1 MPLRGLRCHLLAL
14 ALLAAG
20 CAATPAS
27 TSSSGTRYRLGDYVV
42 YRYGGPALAEPV
54 TLREEVVAQEGSR
67 LRIDV
72 TATRQSGERAW
83 VQVLT
88 DTPRN
93 QRDNVVDALWE
104 KVDGRYVK
112 LANRRNRDLY
122 RLYDWAL
129 FKPDKPSR
137 DIGSE
142 PCKVEL
148 AGAIFKCTCSYAMTT
163 FKGTSVRVKESQC
176 PEFLSTHGQSDVWPE
191 VGEPVFYAD
200 VAETGR
206 REDATPQPFEP

>member
-1 MPLRGLRCHLLAL
+1 MPANRRSLTFVLAV
-14 ALLAAG
+14 AAACG
-20 CAATPAS
+20 CAAAAPAPPS
-27 TSSSGTRYRLGDYVV
+27 ATRYRLGDYVV
-42 YRYGGPALAEPV
+42 YRYAGPALAEPV
-54 TLREEVVAQEGSR
+54 TLREEVVAQEGLR

-72 TATRQSGERAW
+72 TATRPSGERAW

-88 DTPRN
+88 DTPKN

-112 LANRRNRDLY
+112 LANRKNRDVY

-142 PCKVEL
+142 PCKAEI
-148 AGAIFKCTCSYAMTT
+148 AGAIFHCTCSYGMTT
-163 FKGTSVRVKESQC
+163 FKGTSVRVKETEC
-176 PEFLSTHGQSDVWPE
+176 PDFLWTHGPSDVWPE
-191 VGEPVFYAD
+191 VGEPVFFVD
-200 VAETGR
+200 VVETGR
-206 REDATPQPFEP
+206 REDATGQPFEP